1 MVGTCICATIVYV
14 DLTELYNSARVH
26 TTIEDSMQPIFF
38 VQFPS
43 VGLCPRSRIN
53 WPRLQQ
59 EMPEQFLGSDASAEK
74 KELFRSFFAAASGVH
89 LNDMRSLGEFFENS
103 TLAAK
108 ISQLDGLDVAKVLE
122 TLNLEC
128 TDLFTSCQWRGKPH
142 NCCEIFELQR
152 TEFGFCWVFNSAIS
166 EQMRQREVSA

>member
-1 MVGTCICATIVYV
+1 M

-38 VQFPS
+38 VPFPS

-53 WPRLQQ
+53 WPRLLK
-59 EMPEQFLGSDASAEK
+59 ETPEEFLGSDASAEK

-89 LNDMRSLGEFFENS
+89 LRDMHTLGSFFENS
-103 TLAAK
+103 SIAGQ
-108 ISQLDGLDVAKVLE
+108 IRQLDGLDVVKVLE
-122 TLNLEC
+122 AMNLNCNDFFKSC
-128 TDLFTSCQWRGKPH
+128 TWRGKQH

-152 TEFGFCWVFNSAIS
+152 TEYGFCWVFNSA
-166 EQMRQREVSA
+166 VSAEMQQRQVSGTQEA